1 MDPLLGRLVLVGS
14 IKTIAVL
21 GTLDTKGR
29 EMKFVKDIIE
39 SLGFRALVI
48 DTGVIGKPFF
58 KPDISRE
65 EVAEAGG
72 MSFRELMKN
81 PSREVASP
89 LMSRGA
95 SKLIGGMVK
104 EGKVHGIISMGGTQG
119 TSLATAV
126 MRSLPIGFPKVMVS
140 TIASG
145 NTAPFVDIYDI
156 TMMHSVADILGLN
169 PVTRKILSN
178 AAHAIC
184 GMAESKE
191 EIKVTDKPLVAVT
204 TVGITTPCAM
214 KAMELLEA
222 WGCETIV
229 FHAVGTGGRA
239 MEHLMK
245 QGIVKAVLDIATI
258 EVTNEMYG
266 GLLAGGKERLTVAGR
281 LGIPQVL
288 APGAIAILV
297 FGEPETVPEKYR
309 DRKIIRHSPLITD
322 VRVTK
327 EEQVKVAKE
336 LAKRLKSTKDP
347 AVFMI
352 PRKGYDSY
360 SAEGKPFWEP
370 ESDRA
375 FVETLKMELPSNI
388 EVIELD
394 YDINDPE
401 FAREMVDALIK
412 LMRRKDLLSPT

>member
-1 MDPLLGRLVLVGS
+1 LVRDT
-14 IKTIAVL
+14 KTIVVL

-29 EMKFVKDIIE
+29 ETKFVKDVIE
-39 SLGFRALVI
+39 KLGFKALVMDVGI
-48 DTGVIGKPFF
+48 IGEPFF
-58 KPDISRE
+58 KPDVSRE
-65 EVAEAGG
+65 EVAEAAGI
-72 MSFRELMKN
+72 SFKELSEN

-89 LMSRGA
+89 IMSRGA
-95 SKLIGGMVK
+95 SKLIGDMIK

-126 MRSLPIGFPKVMVS
+126 MRSLPIGFPKMMVS

-169 PVTRKILSN
+169 PVTRRILSN

-184 GMAESKE
+184 GMAGSE
-191 EIKVTDKPLVAVT
+191 EDIRVTGKPLVAVT

-214 KAMELLEA
+214 RAIELLEA
-222 WGCETIV
+222 HGCETIV

-245 QGIVKAVLDIATI
+245 QGVVKAVLDIATI

-266 GLLAGGKERLTVAGR
+266 GLLAGGEERLTVAGK

-297 FGEPETVPEKYR
+297 FGEPETIPEKCR
-309 DRKIIRHSPLITD
+309 GRKIIRHSPLITD

-327 EEQVKVAKE
+327 EEQVEVAEE
-336 LAKRLKSTKDP
+336 LARRLKHTRDP

-352 PRKGYDSY
+352 PNKGYDSY
-360 SAEGKPFWEP
+360 SVEGKPFWEP
-370 ESDRA
+370 ESDKA
-375 FVETLKMELPSNI
+375 FAETLKAALPSNI
-388 EVIELD
+388 KVVELD
-394 YDINDPE
+394 YDINDPR
-401 FAREMVDALIK
+401 FAEEMVNALIM
-412 LMRRKDLLSPT
+412 LMVQKGLLDKD

>member
-1 MDPLLGRLVLVGS
+1 M
-14 IKTIAVL
+14 KTLTKNARTIVVL

-29 EMKFVKDIIE
+29 EIKFVKEIIE
-39 SLGFRALVI
+39 RIGFRALVV
-48 DTGVIGKPFF
+48 DVGVIGEPLF

-72 MSFRELMKN
+72 MNFRELLEN

-95 SKLIGGMVK
+95 SKLIEDMVK
-104 EGKVHGIISMGGTQG
+104 EGMVHGIISMGGTQG

-126 MRSLPIGFPKVMVS
+126 MRSLPIGFPKLMVS
-140 TIASG
+140 TVASG

-169 PVTRKILSN
+169 PVTKKILSN

-184 GMAESKE
+184 GMASSE
-191 EIKVTDKPLVAVT
+191 EDLEVTEKPLVAVT

-214 KAMELLEA
+214 KAIELLEA
-222 WGCETIV
+222 HGCETIV

-245 QGIVKAVLDIATI
+245 QGTIKAVLDIATI
-258 EVTNEMYG
+258 EVTNDMYG
-266 GLLAGGKERLTVAGR
+266 GLLAGGGERLTVAGR

-297 FGEPETVPEKYR
+297 FGRPETIPEKYR

-322 VRVTK
+322 IRITR
-327 EEQVKVAKE
+327 EEQVKVAE
-336 LAKRLKSTKDP
+336 EMAARLRHTRDP

-352 PRKGYDSY
+352 PRRGFDSY
-360 SAEGKPFWEP
+360 SAEGGPFWEP

-375 FVETLKMELPSNI
+375 FVEALKASLPANI
-388 EVIELD
+388 EVVELN
-394 YDINDPE
+394 YDINDPR
-401 FAREMVDALIK
+401 FAEEMVKALLA
-412 LMRRKDLLSPT
+412 LMLEKGLLKRS